1 MLMKLNCYLA
11 HADLA
16 ADLAVAVA
24 DLAHLAVAVAVADL
38 AVAVAVADLAHLA
51 VAVAVADLAH
61 LAVAVEVADLAH
73 HSLDLA
79 HLAVAADLGYLAF
92 AALAA
97 DLAAGLALSQF
108 HQRITYKIFRINI
121 ARRISAAFSTHK
133 KTFVQKFIHKMLMEL
148 TPG

>member
-16 ADLAVAVA
+16 ADLAVA
-24 DLAHLAVAVAVADL
+24 DLAHL
-38 AVAVAVADLAHLA
+38 
-51 VAVAVADLAH
+51 AVAVADLAH

-92 AALAA
+92 AVIGGFAHGLFQ
-97 DLAAGLALSQF
+97 DLRKIKISFNKIPKITSLSHPF
-108 HQRITYKIFRINI
+108 SLFKI
-121 ARRISAAFSTHK
+121 K
-133 KTFVQKFIHKMLMEL
+133 Y
-148 TPG
+148 

>member
-51 VAVAVADLAH
+51 VADSRFAVDPFLR
-61 LAVAVEVADLAH
+61 EP
-73 HSLDLA
+73 HSC
-79 HLAVAADLGYLAF
+79 
-92 AALAA
+92 
-97 DLAAGLALSQF
+97 
-108 HQRITYKIFRINI
+108 
-121 ARRISAAFSTHK
+121 
-133 KTFVQKFIHKMLMEL
+133 E
-148 TPG
+148 

>member
-38 AVAVAVADLAHLA
+38 AVAVAVADLAHHSLA
-51 VAVAVADLAH
+51 VAA
-61 LAVAVEVADLAH
+61 
-73 HSLDLA
+73 DLA

-108 HQRITYKIFRINI
+108 HQRKTYKIFRINI

-148 TPG
+148 TPGSGSC

>member
-1 MLMKLNCYLA
+1 MLNVQIFHITSRFCNFLNCYLA

-38 AVAVAVADLAHLA
+38 A
-51 VAVAVADLAH
+51 
-61 LAVAVEVADLAH
+61 H

-92 AALAA
+92 AALA
-97 DLAAGLALSQF
+97 DLAAGLAPNNVKRTKF
-108 HQRITYKIFRINI
+108 
-121 ARRISAAFSTHK
+121 
-133 KTFVQKFIHKMLMEL
+133 FV
-148 TPG
+148 

>member
-1 MLMKLNCYLA
+1 MLNVQIFHITSRFCNFLNCYLA

-92 AALAA
+92 AVIGGFAHGLFQ
-97 DLAAGLALSQF
+97 DLRKIKISFNKIPKITSLSHPF
-108 HQRITYKIFRINI
+108 SLFKI
-121 ARRISAAFSTHK
+121 K
-133 KTFVQKFIHKMLMEL
+133 Y
-148 TPG
+148 

>member
-1 MLMKLNCYLA
+1 MNCYLA

-38 AVAVAVADLAHLA
+38 AVAVAVADLAH
-51 VAVAVADLAH
+51 
-61 LAVAVEVADLAH
+61 

-92 AALAA
+92 AALA
-97 DLAAGLALSQF
+97 DLAAGLAPNNVKRTKF
-108 HQRITYKIFRINI
+108 
-121 ARRISAAFSTHK
+121 
-133 KTFVQKFIHKMLMEL
+133 FV
-148 TPG
+148 

>member
-1 MLMKLNCYLA
+1 
-11 HADLA
+11 
-16 ADLAVAVA
+16 VA

-38 AVAVAVADLAHLA
+38 AVAVAVADLAHHSLA
-51 VAVAVADLAH
+51 VAA
-61 LAVAVEVADLAH
+61 
-73 HSLDLA
+73 DLA

-97 DLAAGLALSQF
+97 DLAADLAAGLALSQF
-108 HQRITYKIFRINI
+108 HQRKTYKIFRINI

>member
-38 AVAVAVADLAHLA
+38 AVAVAVADLAHHSLA
-51 VAVAVADLAH
+51 VAA
-61 LAVAVEVADLAH
+61 
-73 HSLDLA
+73 DLA

-92 AALAA
+92 AALA
-97 DLAAGLALSQF
+97 DLAAGLAPNNVKRTKF
-108 HQRITYKIFRINI
+108 
-121 ARRISAAFSTHK
+121 
-133 KTFVQKFIHKMLMEL
+133 FV
-148 TPG
+148 

>member
-61 LAVAVEVADLAH
+61 

-92 AALAA
+92 AVIGGFAHGLFQ
-97 DLAAGLALSQF
+97 DLRKIKISFNKIPKITSLSHPF
-108 HQRITYKIFRINI
+108 SLFKI
-121 ARRISAAFSTHK
+121 K
-133 KTFVQKFIHKMLMEL
+133 Y
-148 TPG
+148 

>member
-16 ADLAVAVA
+16 ADLAVA
-24 DLAHLAVAVAVADL
+24 DLAHLAVAVADLAHL

-61 LAVAVEVADLAH
+61 LAVAVAVADLAH

-92 AALAA
+92 AVIGGFAHGLFQ
-97 DLAAGLALSQF
+97 DLRKIKISFNKIPKITSLSHPF
-108 HQRITYKIFRINI
+108 SLFKI
-121 ARRISAAFSTHK
+121 K
-133 KTFVQKFIHKMLMEL
+133 Y
-148 TPG
+148 